1 MLNDAQAINDKGV
14 IAGVATINGT
24 ANQVFVLST
33 LPGDANLDGKVD
45 INDLTIVLSN
55 YDHSG
60 QTWATGDFTGD
71 GQVDINDLTIV
82 LSNYNHSIAARGG
95 SLSAVPE
102 PATLVLL
109 VAGLAALLASWRRMA
124 RPEGAVSEGIGW
136 HALKGRGRRLRLL
149 AVPRPFR
156 ACHPTGL
163 LCAGPLSFFRRGQRM
178 SQSDLDVAGPTRAG
192 LVADDLAVDGDLVAR

>member
-1 MLNDAQAINDKGV
+1 M
-14 IAGVATINGT
+14 ATINGT

-55 YDHSG
+55 YNHSG
-60 QTWATGDFTGD
+60 QTWGTGDFTGD

-109 VAGLAALLASWRRMA
+109 VAGLAALLASWRR
-124 RPEGAVSEGIGW
+124 
-136 HALKGRGRRLRLL
+136 RRN
-149 AVPRPFR
+149 
-156 ACHPTGL
+156 
-163 LCAGPLSFFRRGQRM
+163 
-178 SQSDLDVAGPTRAG
+178 
-192 LVADDLAVDGDLVAR
+192 